1 VDALRRKSWLALL
14 MVMMLVLA
22 ACSSAGE
29 DDPDT
34 DTTSGSDTTTTTAA
48 GSDDSDDDS
57 DDSDSDTGEAQNL
70 NVFLYQAPSAWNP
83 FLPFHGPDQQVMD
96 LIYQKL
102 IINNSD
108 FEFEGRLAESWDI
121 SEDGTTFTFNL
132 YDGLTWNDG
141 TPLTANDVKF
151 SLELLANPNV
161 AGAAGRFASVLGQ
174 PEYAAGDADE
184 VEGFRAVD
192 DTTFEI
198 QLSAPN
204 VGFLTT
210 VAAQSVYTLP
220 QHVLGDVP
228 IEDLADHSFFLAP
241 TVGYGPYNFVEY
253 LVDQRVVL
261 EANPDY
267 HLGAPAID
275 TLTLLPLDGDVAT
288 AQLGTG
294 ELDLAFISASD
305 IELVEGFDGVV
316 IEPAQGTG
324 SLRMSINHGKERFQD
339 KRVRQAMLHA
349 IDRQGLV
356 DVLLEGYGDMVT
368 VGYYTPWA
376 LPDGLNEYPYDPDRA
391 RELLAEAGW
400 DSSEPVEIQWI
411 PGTRD
416 RDAAVPIIQE
426 QWNAVGITTEIVNVE
441 VSELIAKRD
450 DGTYDFTLFGGGD
463 YSVDPHPLYLVTN
476 CDEPS
481 WTGPGW
487 CAQEGVEDLLALW
500 READATADFDER
512 QEMYHEISRQLNDLV
527 AYIWL
532 YNNNTIWAHSE
543 RLQGF
548 KAHGNFTEG
557 FVNAHEWT
565 ISG

>member
-1 VDALRRKSWLALL
+1 MDSLRRKSWLALL
-14 MVMMLVLA
+14 MAMMLVLA
-22 ACSSAGE
+22 ACSSGGE
-29 DDPDT
+29 DDDT
-34 DTTSGSDTTTTTAA
+34 DTTSGSDTTTTAA
-48 GSDDSDDDS
+48 GSDD
-57 DDSDSDTGEAQNL
+57 DDSDSDTGGDAENL

-83 FLPFHGPDQQVMD
+83 FLPYHGPDQQVMD
-96 LIYQKL
+96 VIYQKL
-102 IINNSD
+102 IINNAD
-108 FEFEGRLAESWDI
+108 FEYEGRLAESWDI

-161 AGAAGRFASVLGQ
+161 TGTAARFASVLGQ
-174 PEYAAGDADE
+174 PEYAEGTADE
-184 VEGFRAVD
+184 VEGFRVID
-192 DTTFEI
+192 DSTFEI
-198 QLSAPN
+198 ELVEPN

-210 VAAQSVYTLP
+210 IAAQSVYVLP
-220 QHVLGDVP
+220 QHVLGEVP
-228 IEDLADHSFFLAP
+228 IEDLADHSYFLEP
-241 TVGYGPYNFVEY
+241 TVAYGPYNFVEY

-267 HLGAPAID
+267 HLGAPDIE

-305 IELVEGFDGVV
+305 VELVEGFDNIV
-316 IEPAQGTG
+316 IAPAQGTG
-324 SLRMSINHGKERFQD
+324 YLRMSINHGKERLQD
-339 KRVRQAMLHA
+339 VRVRQAMMYA
-349 IDRQGLV
+349 IDTQGLV
-356 DVLLEGYGDMVT
+356 DVIIEGFGEPTIVPYHT
-368 VGYYTPWA
+368 SWA
-376 LPDGLNEYPYDPDRA
+376 VPDGLNDYAYDPDRA

-400 DSSEPVEIQWI
+400 DSSDPVEIQWI

-441 VSELIAKRD
+441 VSELLAKRD

-463 YSVDPHPLYLVTN
+463 YSVDPSPAYLVHE
-476 CDEPS
+476 CSEPS

-487 CAQEGVEDLLALW
+487 CSQDGVEELLELW
-500 READATADFDER
+500 READATADFDQR
-512 QEMYHEISRQLNDLV
+512 QEMYHEISRELNERV
-527 AYIWL
+527 AYIYL
-532 YNNNTIWAHSE
+532 YNNDTIWAYND

-548 KAHGNFTEG
+548 EAHGNFVEG
-557 FVNAHEWT
+557 FFNAHEWT
-565 ISG
+565 IDG